1 MEIVVLVKQVPDT
14 ESLIQISGDGKTIKT
29 EDIKWVMNPYDEFA
43 VEEALR
49 IREAQGGTVTILTAG
64 PQKATE
70 TIRTALAM
78 GADKGVHINDVSA
91 AGSDG
96 LATAKL
102 LSAALRDLPYDLII
116 GGMRAVDE
124 DKYQVASAVAE
135 YLGIPQITQ
144 VIKEEVTDGKIT
156 CESVIEGGTLVTEA
170 SLPVLFT
177 AQRGLNE
184 PRYAS
189 LPGIMKAKKK
199 PIDVKTVAD
208 LGVDAGEVGLSNN
221 KVQVVSLSYPPERS
235 AVKMIEGES
244 ADAIAAALVK
254 VLKEEAKVI

>member
-14 ESLIQISGDGKTIKT
+14 ESLIQIAGDGKSIKK

-49 IREAQGGTVTILTAG
+49 IREAQGGTVTILSMG

-78 GADKGVHINDVSA
+78 GADKGVHINDPA
-91 AGSDG
+91 AEGSDG

-102 LSAALRDLPYDLII
+102 LSAALKGMPYDLVIA
-116 GGMRAVDE
+116 GMRAVDE

-135 YLGIPQITQ
+135 YAGLPQITQ
-144 VIKEEVTDGKIT
+144 VVKEEIADGKIT
-156 CESVIEGGTLVTEA
+156 CESVIEGGTLVTESA
-170 SLPVLFT
+170 LPVLFT

-199 PIDVKTVAD
+199 PIEVKTVAD
-208 LGVDAGEVGLSNN
+208 LGVDAGEVGAANN
-221 KVQVVSLSYPPERS
+221 KVKVLSLSYPPERV
-235 AVKMIEGES
+235 AVRMIEGET
-244 ADAIAAALVK
+244 AEEQAAALVK
-254 VLKEEAKVI
+254 ALREEAKVI

>member
-14 ESLIQISGDGKTIKT
+14 ESLIQISGDGKTIKG

-49 IREAQGGTVTILTAG
+49 IREAKGGVVTVLSLG

-78 GADKGVHINDVSA
+78 GADKGVHINDA
-91 AGSDG
+91 AAEGSDG

-102 LSAALRDLPYDLII
+102 LSAALKGMSYDVVI

-144 VIKEEVTDGKIT
+144 VIKEEIVDGKIT
-156 CESVIEGGTLVTEA
+156 CESVIEGGSVVTEA

-199 PIDVKTVAD
+199 LIEVKTASD
-208 LGVDAGEVGLSNN
+208 LGVDAGEVGLGNN
-221 KVQVVSLSYPPERS
+221 KVQVVSLSYPPERT
-235 AVKMIEGES
+235 AVKMIEGET
-244 ADAIAAALVK
+244 ADEKAASLVK
-254 VLKEEAKVI
+254 ILREEAKVI